1 MIIFISSIGLLGDSL
16 SCSIDDP
23 YGVGRWRSEVDLKG
37 GNSGI
42 TSPRAS
48 SASGTNSNNCE
59 DTSRK
64 ISPPLA
70 AVLASS
76 RLRSG
81 SDPSLASLSGE
92 NGGGVNT
99 NPVGYY
105 SSSGNHDENRK
116 PSTQSTGS
124 GKNRSITGK
133 SPGASPK
140 TSKMI
145 IIFNIVSFEYLFA
158 KRTHKM
164 MCLNLRL
171 ILSRTA

>member
-1 MIIFISSIGLLGDSL
+1 MKSCSLFQIVFPGLLGDSL

-23 YGVGRWRSEVDLKG
+23 YGVGRWRSEIDLKG

-48 SASGTNSNNCE
+48 SASGTNSNQTE

-64 ISPPLA
+64 VSPPLA

-81 SDPSLASLSGE
+81 SDPSLASLACE
-92 NGGGVNT
+92 NAVNS
-99 NPVGYY
+99 NPIGNQT
-105 SSSGNHDENRK
+105 SSGNQDENRK

-124 GKNRSITGK
+124 GKNRFVAGK

-140 TSKMI
+140 TSKI
-145 IIFNIVSFEYLFA
+145 IRNVE
-158 KRTHKM
+158 
-164 MCLNLRL
+164 
-171 ILSRTA
+171 

>member
-1 MIIFISSIGLLGDSL
+1 MIISIFSIGLLGDSL

-145 IIFNIVSFEYLFA
+145 IIFNIASFEYLFSV
-158 KRTHKM
+158 
-164 MCLNLRL
+164 L
-171 ILSRTA
+171 IK

>member
-1 MIIFISSIGLLGDSL
+1 MGDSL

-42 TSPRAS
+42 ISPRAS
-48 SASGTNSNNCE
+48 SASGTNSHNAE
-59 DTSRK
+59 DASRK

-70 AVLASS
+70 NVLASS

-81 SDPSLASLSGE
+81 SDPSLASLACE
-92 NGGGVNT
+92 NGEGVNS
-99 NPVGYY
+99 NPVGYHT
-105 SSSGNHDENRK
+105 SSGNQDENRK
-116 PSTQSTGS
+116 PSAQSTGS

-140 TSKMI
+140 TSKKFRSIYMLY
-145 IIFNIVSFEYLFA
+145 NID
-158 KRTHKM
+158 R
-164 MCLNLRL
+164 
-171 ILSRTA
+171 